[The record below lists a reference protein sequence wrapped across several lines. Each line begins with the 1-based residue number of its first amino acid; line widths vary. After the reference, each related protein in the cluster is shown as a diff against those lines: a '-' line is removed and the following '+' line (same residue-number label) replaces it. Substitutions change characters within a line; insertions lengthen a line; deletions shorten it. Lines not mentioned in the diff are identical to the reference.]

1 MNLDA
6 QQRAFAI
13 GANGLRHHAAFTLDA
28 YAENVHALAGALAA
42 AGCRVALV
50 TLPPIGED
58 LDSAVN
64 VRVKRVGVPA
74 QDTVD
79 LPEVLVRLHALFMHT
94 QARLLYI
101 EEKPTWCLSRISFTR
116 VIAVTMHAC
125 RG

>member
-1 MNLDA
+1 MTLGA

-64 VRVKRVGVPA
+64 
-74 QDTVD
+74 
-79 LPEVLVRLHALFMHT
+79 
-94 QARLLYI
+94 
-101 EEKPTWCLSRISFTR
+101 TR
-116 VIAVTMHAC
+116 VSHIRVPHDTMELSLGVNGGTAC
-125 RG
+125 SVRNLGKSRLIE

>member
-1 MNLDA
+1 MALDA

-28 YAENVHALAGALAA
+28 YAENVHALAGALGA

-64 VRVKRVGVPA
+64 
-74 QDTVD
+74 
-79 LPEVLVRLHALFMHT
+79 
-94 QARLLYI
+94 
-101 EEKPTWCLSRISFTR
+101 TR
-116 VIAVTMHAC
+116 VSKSVAAHDMVELSFIPFIP
-125 RG
+125 

>member
-1 MNLDA
+1 MSLGA

-64 VRVKRVGVPA
+64 ARVSQHV
-74 QDTVD
+74 
-79 LPEVLVRLHALFMHT
+79 
-94 QARLLYI
+94 
-101 EEKPTWCLSRISFTR
+101 SF
-116 VIAVTMHAC
+116 
-125 RG
+125 